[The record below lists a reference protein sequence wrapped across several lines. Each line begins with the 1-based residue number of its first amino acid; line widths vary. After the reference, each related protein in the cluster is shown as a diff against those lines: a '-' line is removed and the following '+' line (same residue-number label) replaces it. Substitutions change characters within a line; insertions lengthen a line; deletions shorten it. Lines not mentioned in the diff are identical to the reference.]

1 MKITRKQIRRIL
13 REFRAKPIEI
23 ELYLKDIATSGRRDG
38 LSPGAIK
45 MMLQDEF
52 MDNFGS
58 YENILDY
65 EVMIDN
71 ISAGLSE
78 SKLRKIIREQ
88 MKSWA
93 ERKAEMDAWEKKLV
107 AVLPEDPSD
116 LSDAD
121 ITNIAQVFIDEYGL
135 DQADAFFEDD
145 RGTLADLGVPTYPDL
160 EDIRLAITMAQD
172 KERTAN
178 ISKSPDKKE
187 LQAIDAG
194 LEPREVAYLTYQPIR
209 RGGKVVAFEIE
220 DSETPFGT
228 MPLGHSTF
236 VVDERDAK
244 GAGTT
249 IDKIIKMLEKG
260 GATLRKRRKP
270 VKRST
275 PYYD

>member
-1 MKITRKQIRRIL
+1 MKVTKRQ
-13 REFRAKPIEI
+13 
-23 ELYLKDIATSGRRDG
+23 LK
-38 LSPGAIK
+38 
-45 MMLQDEF
+45 
-52 MDNFGS
+52 
-58 YENILDY
+58 
-65 EVMIDN
+65 
-71 ISAGLSE
+71 
-78 SKLRKIIREQ
+78 KIIREAV
-88 MKSWA
+88 KTWK
-93 ERKAEMDAWEKKLV
+93 ERQAEMDAWEKKLV

-135 DQADAFFEDD
+135 DQADGFFEDD

-160 EDIRLAITMAQD
+160 EDIRMAIMMAQD

-187 LQAIDAG
+187 IQAIDG
-194 LEPREVAYLTYQPIR
+194 DLEPREVEYLTYQPIR

-220 DSETPFGT
+220 DRETPFGT
-228 MPLGHSTF
+228 MPLGNSTF

-270 VKRST
+270 VKYT
-275 PYYD
+275 PPLYD